1 MSYARLVS
9 LCAAAPGLAALLS
22 GSVLAAGEGKK
33 KSSQPPLSIEELPS
47 LYTSPEAAVA
57 QYVEPEAGPVEQR
70 VASLRKWAEPYT
82 SQCQVCLPNLRWK
95 TQEKQ
100 KISQP
105 YDEHGHLSKAS
116 STLHIK
122 LYLTYN
128 LVLLM
133 IFGPQQVYQ
142 RVEPVIGTSVT
153 TVTDVYQFLSDPP
166 PDLYPSVAVVGF
178 SGFLGLYL
186 AKGSRLKRLVFPVG
200 LMALS
205 ASMFYPQQAATVL
218 KASRDSAYTW
228 TQQGRAAL
236 ETLWKNPPFGKK
248 EPEKKEQTKGSNTSS

>member
-9 LCAAAPGLAALLS
+9 LCAAAPGLAGLLS

-82 SQCQVCLPNLRWK
+82 SQCQETGRAAL
-95 TQEKQ
+95 EKV
-100 KISQP
+100 
-105 YDEHGHLSKAS
+105 E
-116 STLHIK
+116 
-122 LYLTYN
+122 
-128 LVLLM
+128 
-133 IFGPQQVYQ
+133 QVYQ

-166 PDLYPSVAVVGF
+166 PDLYPSVAAVGF

-218 KASRDSAYTW
+218 KVSRDSAYTW

-248 EPEKKEQTKGSNTSS
+248 EVSLRRMLFMCSVCCFDLLTFFFFFFFLCVCL

>member
-9 LCAAAPGLAALLS
+9 LCAAAPGLAGLLS

-82 SQCQVCLPNLRWK
+82 SQCQETGRAAL
-95 TQEKQ
+95 EKV
-100 KISQP
+100 
-105 YDEHGHLSKAS
+105 E
-116 STLHIK
+116 
-122 LYLTYN
+122 
-128 LVLLM
+128 
-133 IFGPQQVYQ
+133 QVYQ

-166 PDLYPSVAVVGF
+166 PDLYPSVAAVGF

-218 KASRDSAYTW
+218 KVCLCAN
-228 TQQGRAAL
+228 TQQ
-236 ETLWKNPPFGKK
+236 
-248 EPEKKEQTKGSNTSS
+248 NTSSVMLFRSQECRHCRWITQVHVAAN

>member
-1 MSYARLVS
+1 IHRITACLTGVFTMLVCRQVS
-9 LCAAAPGLAALLS
+9 LCAAAPGLAGLLS

-82 SQCQVCLPNLRWK
+82 SQCQVCLLNL
-95 TQEKQ
+95 
-100 KISQP
+100 
-105 YDEHGHLSKAS
+105 
-116 STLHIK
+116 
-122 LYLTYN
+122 
-128 LVLLM
+128 
-133 IFGPQQVYQ
+133 

-153 TVTDVYQFLSDPP
+153 TVTGEEMLVTLIS
-166 PDLYPSVAVVGF
+166 
-178 SGFLGLYL
+178 
-186 AKGSRLKRLVFPVG
+186 SRLKRLVFPVG

-218 KASRDSAYTW
+218 KVSRDSAYTW

-248 EPEKKEQTKGSNTSS
+248 EKADVS

>member
-82 SQCQVCLPNLRWK
+82 SQCQETGRAAL
-95 TQEKQ
+95 EKV
-100 KISQP
+100 
-105 YDEHGHLSKAS
+105 E
-116 STLHIK
+116 
-122 LYLTYN
+122 
-128 LVLLM
+128 
-133 IFGPQQVYQ
+133 QVYQ

-166 PDLYPSVAVVGF
+166 PDLYPSVAAVGF

-218 KASRDSAYTW
+218 KVSRDSAYTW

>member
-9 LCAAAPGLAALLS
+9 LCAAAPGLAGLLS

-82 SQCQVCLPNLRWK
+82 SQCQETGRAAL
-95 TQEKQ
+95 EKV
-100 KISQP
+100 
-105 YDEHGHLSKAS
+105 E
-116 STLHIK
+116 
-122 LYLTYN
+122 
-128 LVLLM
+128 
-133 IFGPQQVYQ
+133 QVYQ

-166 PDLYPSVAVVGF
+166 PDLYPSVAAVGF

-218 KASRDSAYTW
+218 KVCVYVLTHSRTP
-228 TQQGRAAL
+228 R
-236 ETLWKNPPFGKK
+236 P
-248 EPEKKEQTKGSNTSS
+248 

>member
-9 LCAAAPGLAALLS
+9 LCAAAPGLAGLLS

-82 SQCQVCLPNLRWK
+82 SQCQETGRAAL
-95 TQEKQ
+95 EKV
-100 KISQP
+100 
-105 YDEHGHLSKAS
+105 E
-116 STLHIK
+116 
-122 LYLTYN
+122 
-128 LVLLM
+128 
-133 IFGPQQVYQ
+133 QVYQ

-166 PDLYPSVAVVGF
+166 PDLYPSVAAVGF

-218 KASRDSAYTW
+218 KVSRDSAYTW

>member
-1 MSYARLVS
+1 IHCITACLTGVFTMLVCRQVS

-82 SQCQVCLPNLRWK
+82 SQCQVCLPNLR
-95 TQEKQ
+95 
-100 KISQP
+100 
-105 YDEHGHLSKAS
+105 
-116 STLHIK
+116 
-122 LYLTYN
+122 
-128 LVLLM
+128 
-133 IFGPQQVYQ
+133 
-142 RVEPVIGTSVT
+142 VEPVIGTSVT
-153 TVTDVYQFLSDPP
+153 TVTGEETLVTFIS
-166 PDLYPSVAVVGF
+166 
-178 SGFLGLYL
+178 
-186 AKGSRLKRLVFPVG
+186 SRLKRLVFPVG

-248 EPEKKEQTKGSNTSS
+248 EVTDGRYM

>member
-1 MSYARLVS
+1 IHRITACLTGVFTMLVCRQVS
-9 LCAAAPGLAALLS
+9 LCAAAPGLAGLLS

-82 SQCQVCLPNLRWK
+82 SQCQVCLLNL
-95 TQEKQ
+95 
-100 KISQP
+100 
-105 YDEHGHLSKAS
+105 
-116 STLHIK
+116 
-122 LYLTYN
+122 
-128 LVLLM
+128 
-133 IFGPQQVYQ
+133 

-166 PDLYPSVAVVGF
+166 PDLYPSVAAVGF

-218 KASRDSAYTW
+218 KVSRDSAYTW

-248 EPEKKEQTKGSNTSS
+248 EVTDGRYM

>member
-9 LCAAAPGLAALLS
+9 LCAAAPGLAGLLS

-82 SQCQVCLPNLRWK
+82 SQCQETGRAAL
-95 TQEKQ
+95 EKV
-100 KISQP
+100 
-105 YDEHGHLSKAS
+105 E
-116 STLHIK
+116 
-122 LYLTYN
+122 
-128 LVLLM
+128 
-133 IFGPQQVYQ
+133 VYQ

-166 PDLYPSVAVVGF
+166 PDLYPSVAAVGF

-218 KASRDSAYTW
+218 KVSRDSAYTW

>member
-1 MSYARLVS
+1 MVS
-9 LCAAAPGLAALLS
+9 
-22 GSVLAAGEGKK
+22 VTYQTE
-33 KSSQPPLSIEELPS
+33 QPKCHTLYLFQLPS

-82 SQCQVCLPNLRWK
+82 SQCQVCLLNLRWK

-100 KISQP
+100 KI
-105 YDEHGHLSKAS
+105 
-116 STLHIK
+116 
-122 LYLTYN
+122 N
-128 LVLLM
+128 
-133 IFGPQQVYQ
+133 
-142 RVEPVIGTSVT
+142 
-153 TVTDVYQFLSDPP
+153 VYQFLSDPP
-166 PDLYPSVAVVGF
+166 PDLYPSVAAVGF

-218 KASRDSAYTW
+218 KVSRDSAYTW

-248 EPEKKEQTKGSNTSS
+248 EVSLRRMLFMCSVCCFDLLTGFFVCVCEA